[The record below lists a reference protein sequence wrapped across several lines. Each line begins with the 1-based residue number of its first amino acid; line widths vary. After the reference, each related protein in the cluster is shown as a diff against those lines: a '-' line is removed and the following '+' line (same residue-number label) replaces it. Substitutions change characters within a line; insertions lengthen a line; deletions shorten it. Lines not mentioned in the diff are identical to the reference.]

1 MASTR
6 YRNFLRLLEQWP
18 VDKSREKRDLGAFV
32 RRRVVEGFSHGEATT
47 INAAE
52 CDKVY
57 ASLHRI
63 STDVHSRAWA
73 RSSQTSASGAE
84 PEILH
89 TTLSDSGLRDL
100 AKEYEGGVFS
110 RLKQQILNRKT

>member
-1 MASTR
+1 MATSR

-32 RRRVVEGFSHGEATT
+32 RRRVVEGFSHGEATQ

-57 ASLHRI
+57 ESLHRI
-63 STDVHSRAWA
+63 NTDFHLRTWR
-73 RSSQTSASGAE
+73 RSKETNASGATAE
-84 PEILH
+84 ALR
-89 TTLSDSGLRDL
+89 TTLSDAGLKELSGQ
-100 AKEYEGGVFS
+100 YVEGPFS
-110 RLKQQILNRKT
+110 RLKEQISKRET